1 MLIEFYKSTQ
11 EYTPLA
17 LSLTELMC
25 KCVMDT
31 GLNDLDI
38 ELYDY
43 NRWRTF
49 YSFNAND
56 IAKAIAKAIDNV
68 ETNVI
73 LCTELV
79 EAKAREELKIFT
91 LPFLLT
97 LILIGYTLIE
107 GFNYSSN
114 ILYFLIMVWGLF
126 FIFYSFKD
134 KGKLGKLARKLIECC
149 KRW

>member
-1 MLIEFYKSTQ
+1 MNPLNVLWLI
-11 EYTPLA
+11 
-17 LSLTELMC
+17 
-25 KCVMDT
+25 T
-31 GLNDLDI
+31 GLFFIFLLLKQIFKKNKFCVICASVFISWIFLLMLYWKGEFLDKTI
-38 ELYDY
+38 LAILIGETTLGI
-43 NRWRTF
+43 F
-49 YSFNAND
+49 Y
-56 IAKAIAKAIDNV
+56 
-68 ETNVI
+68 
-73 LCTELV
+73 LV

>member
-79 EAKAREELKIFT
+79 EAKAR
-91 LPFLLT
+91 
-97 LILIGYTLIE
+97 
-107 GFNYSSN
+107 GFW
-114 ILYFLIMVWGLF
+114 I
-126 FIFYSFKD
+126 
-134 KGKLGKLARKLIECC
+134 
-149 KRW
+149 